1 MVPGLIGAVTGIFG
15 SLVTSGLKIWE
26 KRLALQE
33 LDLKQKHE
41 VLLLQE
47 QAKIRGQE
55 MEHESMLADLKASI
69 DARLAS
75 YTHDSSYGDSKLQWV
90 RPGITLLLYGLVG
103 VFWFSIGDI
112 VTPEGSSMQ
121 NMVVFAIVDY
131 AGMATAWWFGDRG
144 LKGYAKK

>member
-1 MVPGLIGAVTGIFG
+1 MIPGLIGAVTGIFG

-33 LDLKQKHE
+33 LDLRQKHE

-55 MEHESMLADLKASI
+55 MEHEATLADLKASI
-69 DARLAS
+69 DAKLAS
-75 YTHDSSYGDSKLQWV
+75 YAHDSSYGDSRLQWV

-103 VFWFSIGDI
+103 IFWFSIGDI
-112 VTPEGSSMQ
+112 VTQEGASMK

-144 LKGYAKK
+144 FKGYAKK